1 MLRSGAGGKSTAAA
15 DLPDER
21 ADRRLSLMNGGDR
34 RECCKLVM
42 IWPPRADEGRPG
54 LRVTLG

>member
-21 ADRRLSLMNGGDR
+21 ADRRER
-34 RECCKLVM
+34 CELVM
-42 IWPPRADEGRPG
+42 IWPPRADEGRLG